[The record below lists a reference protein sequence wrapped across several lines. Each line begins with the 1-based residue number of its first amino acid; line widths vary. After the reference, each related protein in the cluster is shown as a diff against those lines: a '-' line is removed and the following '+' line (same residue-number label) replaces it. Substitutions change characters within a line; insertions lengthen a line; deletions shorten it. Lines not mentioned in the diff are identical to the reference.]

1 MLIAALRR
9 LPALLLLLLVALLQA
24 SRSTSTPPKRNVLF
38 IVVDDMRPDLSSY
51 NATISHTPN
60 MDRLA
65 ATGMLF
71 SRAYVSATAT
81 TVLLQC
87 PAVQPPVL
95 TMRSTALTV
104 CLWRPRAGPVRPV
117 WTKPQQLHEWAQAGH
132 DTGLELR

>member
-71 SRAYVSATAT
+71 SRAYVSATAPSSCSA
-81 TVLLQC
+81 LRSCHQC
-87 PAVQPPVL
+87 SLCDQRRCV
-95 TMRSTALTV
+95 
-104 CLWRPRAGPVRPV
+104 WRPRAGPVRPV

>member
-81 TVLLQC
+81 TVLL
-87 PAVQPPVL
+87 
-95 TMRSTALTV
+95 
-104 CLWRPRAGPVRPV
+104 
-117 WTKPQQLHEWAQAGH
+117 
-132 DTGLELR
+132 